1 MALTVSTLRAFK
13 EVPRDIRQWSRWIRE
28 ALTEAITGTVELSL
42 IESIAT
48 DSVLGRATAGTGAV
62 EVLTCTA
69 AGRAL
74 LDDAAAS
81 NQRTTLGL
89 GTSAT
94 VDTGTS
100 GTKVPLLDGANAW
113 SLPQIGPSYTVAGL
127 PSAATYNK
135 ARAIVTDANA
145 TTFAAVVAGGGA
157 NVVPVYSD
165 GTNWR
170 IG

>member
-1 MALTVSTLRAFK
+1 MALTVNIRAFK
-13 EVPRDIRQWSRWIRE
+13 EVPKDIRQWSNWIRE
-28 ALTEAITGTVELSL
+28 CVTSALSGTVTLAL
-42 IESIAT
+42 IEPIAT
-48 DSVLGRATAGTGAV
+48 DTVLGRATAGTGTV
-62 EVLTCTA
+62 ETLTCTA

-74 LDDAAAS
+74 LDDVAAS
-81 NQRTTLGL
+81 DQRTTLGL

-100 GTKVPLLDGANAW
+100 GTKVPLLDGANTW
-113 SLPQIGPSYTVAGL
+113 TLPQIGPSYTVAGL